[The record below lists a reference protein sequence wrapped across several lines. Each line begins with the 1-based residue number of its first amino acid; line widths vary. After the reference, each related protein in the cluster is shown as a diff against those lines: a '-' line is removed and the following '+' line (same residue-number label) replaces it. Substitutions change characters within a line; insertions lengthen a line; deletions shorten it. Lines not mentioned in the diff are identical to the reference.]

1 MSKSIR
7 IHKALSDAGVLSR
20 RKAEEY
26 IKDGRIT
33 VNGYKARLG
42 HPIVPGRDIISIDG
56 KPVAFPRRKENIYLM
71 LHKPRGFITTTSD
84 QLGRRQVTQLVEDA
98 GVHVYPVGRLDR
110 DSEGLLLMTNDGQ
123 FANLMMHPRHH
134 VSKTYRVTI
143 RPDITEDQL
152 VALST
157 GVDIGQGE
165 MTLPAAV
172 HVLEKQP
179 GRVVLQIT
187 INQGRN
193 RQIRRMCEAVG
204 VEVIRLKRIAIGP
217 LRLGMLQPGQW
228 RELKK
233 SEVAAL
239 RAAARPTKTLEHSR
253 STQGSPDKKSSHL
266 SSFEPTSTKALRPVK
281 PLSFSQKSNYKKGG
295 KSW

>member
-1 MSKSIR
+1 MPKSIR

-56 KPVAFPRRKENIYLM
+56 KPVSFPRRKENIYLM

-98 GVHVYPVGRLDR
+98 GVRVYPVGRLDR
-110 DSEGLLLMTNDGQ
+110 DSEGLLLMTNDGH

-157 GVDIGQGE
+157 GVDIGQRE
-165 MTLPAAV
+165 ITLPAAV

-239 RAAARPTKTLEHSR
+239 RAAARTAKAPEQSF
-253 STQGSPDKKSSHL
+253 SSQSCPDKKPRRL
-266 SSFEPTSTKALRPVK
+266 SSFEPTSNTALRSIK

-295 KSW
+295 KPW